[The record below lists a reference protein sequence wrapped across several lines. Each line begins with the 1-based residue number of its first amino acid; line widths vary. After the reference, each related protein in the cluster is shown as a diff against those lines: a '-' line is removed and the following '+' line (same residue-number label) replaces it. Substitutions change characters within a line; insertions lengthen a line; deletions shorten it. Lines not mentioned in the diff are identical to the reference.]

1 VSPNWTLNNN
11 KSVIEK
17 LGLVRAPFNSA
28 LLSVVKTFI
37 ILYTSALAAYVLEK
51 TRLRGRKVLFLVV
64 LCTMMMPNYR

>member
-1 VSPNWTLNNN
+1 M
-11 KSVIEK
+11 
-17 LGLVRAPFNSA
+17 RAPFNSA